1 LKYQTILFDFDG
13 TLADTLPICFY
24 SFQKIFKKYDDKDLD
39 KQDILTMFG
48 PSEIGIINQNLSN
61 NQYVEQAIE
70 DYYYFYNMGH
80 SELVKH
86 NEEILNMIT
95 ELKRKGTL
103 LGIVTGKAR
112 RSYEISINHLFA
124 SDPFEVSITG
134 DDVINPKPHPEGVTK
149 AIKLLD
155 STVDETL
162 FIGDSDADIKAG
174 IDAGVTT
181 VGVNWL
187 DNSHGSSFLHRP
199 DYEFASIE
207 DFLNELILS

>member
-1 LKYQTILFDFDG
+1 LKYKTILFDFDG

-24 SFQKIFKKYDDKDLD
+24 SFQKIFKKYDDKDLE
-39 KQDILTMFG
+39 KQDILAMFG
-48 PSEIGIINQNLSN
+48 PSEVGIIKQNLLN
-61 NQYVEQAIE
+61 NQYVEQAIK
-70 DYYYFYNMGH
+70 DYYDFYNMGH

-86 NEEILNMIT
+86 NEEILNMLN
-95 ELKRKGTL
+95 ELKRKGIL
-103 LGIVTGKAR
+103 LGVVTGKAR

-134 DDVINPKPHPEGVTK
+134 DDVIYPKPHPEGVIK
-149 AIKLLD
+149 AIKILN
-155 STVDETL
+155 SSVNQTL
-162 FIGDSDADIKAG
+162 FVGDSDADIKAG

-199 DYEFASIE
+199 DYKFDRIQ
-207 DFLNELILS
+207 DFLNELVLC